1 MDGYASIQS
10 ASDSHKERAPRSLI
24 VSECEV
30 RSLREL
36 SMIGSSVSVTPPPSC
51 QVLMMVGLPASGK
64 TTWAEKHCRQ
74 NPDKRYTV
82 LGTNLIMDKMKV

>member
-10 ASDSHKERAPRSLI
+10 ASDSHKERAPRSPI

-30 RSLREL
+30 RSLRKL
-36 SMIGSSVSVTPPPSC
+36 SVIGSSVSVTPPSC

-82 LGTNLIMDKMKV
+82 LGTNLIMEKMKV